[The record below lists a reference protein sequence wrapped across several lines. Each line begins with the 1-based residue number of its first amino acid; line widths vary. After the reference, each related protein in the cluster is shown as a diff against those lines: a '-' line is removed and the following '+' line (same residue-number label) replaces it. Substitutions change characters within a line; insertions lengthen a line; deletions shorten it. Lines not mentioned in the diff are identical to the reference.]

1 MGRFLAFLVVVIL
14 IVGCVGFARGWF
26 FVTSHTDP
34 IDDKVNVGLTVDKGA
49 IRQDSADVKERA
61 KELGNEAKQDAK
73 NVTERFEK
81 RSAQLHPNVS
91 ALKLQPG
98 SKADVTVTRDT
109 KDLKAEQLG
118 LKPSVGSNLLAS
130 GGMFGD
136 GAKET
141 TITIEAPADA
151 HDGSVTLTSTAGSE
165 IITVTVSPVTTATPL
180 VPISNTHE

>member
-1 MGRFLAFLVVVIL
+1 MGRFLAFLVIIVL
-14 IVGCVGFARGWF
+14 IVACVGFARGWF

-61 KELGNEAKQDAK
+61 KELGSEAKKDAQ
-73 NVTERFEK
+73 NVSERFEK
-81 RSAQLHPNVS
+81 RGAALHANVNTLKMQPNTKS
-91 ALKLQPG
+91 
-98 SKADVTVTRDT
+98 DVTVTRDI
-109 KDLKAEQLG
+109 KDLKAEQVG

-151 HDGSVTLTSTAGSE
+151 HDGSIALSSSGGTET
-165 IITVTVSPVTTATPL
+165 ITVTVSPASTPAL
-180 VPISNTHE
+180 VPINAKE